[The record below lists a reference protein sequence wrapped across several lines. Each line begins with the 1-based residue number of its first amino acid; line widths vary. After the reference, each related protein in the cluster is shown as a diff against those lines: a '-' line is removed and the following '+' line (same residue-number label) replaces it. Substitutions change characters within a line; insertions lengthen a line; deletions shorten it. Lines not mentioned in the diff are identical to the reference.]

1 MIRKIILTAGIVCA
15 APLIALACEADG
27 AMSDD
32 NKVNTSKSVY
42 QSLMAR
48 DFIAPPKEIMKDVF
62 LIGLKDGNTAAVV
75 RGGDLIIVNPV
86 FVGTKGGSFIDT
98 KLVLD
103 SFPPIAEKPQSSSG
117 SIPPRPTPLVPPTVA
132 QEPELIEPSMAK
144 GKGVATP
151 TRPSGTFDT
160 SGLHGETLGTGN
172 KEVVVF
178 IDPDCPSCHRFLK
191 GLRYAAIPSSIRFKI
206 VPANLLAGAS
216 PKKQRADELLSGDGK
231 NLIEKVL
238 FNKIPSESTEEGVR
252 KAAENRALYAKTGLG
267 WIPSFMVD
275 GEPIKVRGIKLETML
290 EYGNKVK

>member
-1 MIRKIILTAGIVCA
+1 MIRKIILTAGIVCV
-15 APLIALACEADG
+15 APLVAIACEADG

-32 NKVNTSKSVY
+32 NKVSTSKSVY

-48 DFIAPPKEIMKDVF
+48 DFISPPKEIMKDVF

-86 FVGTKGGSFIDT
+86 FVGTKGGAFIDT

-103 SFPPIAEKPQSSSG
+103 SFPSIAEKIQ
-117 SIPPRPTPLVPPTVA
+117 PTATVPPMPSPAVVPAVT
-132 QEPELIEPSMAK
+132 PDLELIKPNLEVSNGAVPPA
-144 GKGVATP
+144 
-151 TRPSGTFDT
+151 RPSGTFDT
-160 SGLHGETLGTGN
+160 SGLHGEIIGTGS

-191 GLRYAAIPSSIRFKI
+191 GLRYAAVPSSIHFKI
-206 VPANLLAGAS
+206 VPANLLAKAG
-216 PKKQRADELLSGDGK
+216 PKRQRADELLSGDGK